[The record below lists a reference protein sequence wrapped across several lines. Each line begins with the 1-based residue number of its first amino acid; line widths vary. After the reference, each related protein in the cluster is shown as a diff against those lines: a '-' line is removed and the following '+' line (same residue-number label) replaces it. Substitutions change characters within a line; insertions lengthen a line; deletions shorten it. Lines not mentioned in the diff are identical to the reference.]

1 MDLDADK
8 VTNSMSDAMI
18 QAEILKGFQQP
29 PPPPQ
34 GPPPEGGQPPMASE
48 PAPAGANVEDTTG
61 GGGANIGMGT
71 APLPEEEGFT
81 GNVQ

>member
-1 MDLDADK
+1 
-8 VTNSMSDAMI
+8 
-18 QAEILKGFQQP
+18 
-29 PPPPQ
+29 
-34 GPPPEGGQPPMASE
+34 MASQ